1 MSNKTSSSRENVTK
15 NTNMNEPKKTNRLIM
30 ENRLRIR
37 TSDGKAYEVDR
48 WCPHANS
55 DLASRGVILGSKLI
69 CTKHSWAF
77 SLDQGGKCTSA
88 DATINACSINDCAQ
102 NNNDPTLGIGNQNGS
117 LTPHQIVTGVILIVT
132 GIIFCFFGRRVYKLT
147 LFLIGFYIGT
157 IIAWIVISNA
167 GGFKSAAGETILLI
181 VSLAIGFVVGSIF
194 MCCSSVA
201 IWLLGALAGYA
212 FALFILAWRSD
223 GLIHSNAGTA
233 FIGAYAIILGID
245 LFVRTGFAQSVRAFL
260 DRNDDT
266 PYATNTKV
274 YLMLA
279 GMLGFFIVGSLFQ
292 FSYHRNIQ
300 FGPGDGSVNP
310 ETGKKRFQFPWR
322 KV

>member
-1 MSNKTSSSRENVTK
+1 MYKQMS
-15 NTNMNEPKKTNRLIM
+15 
-30 ENRLRIR
+30 
-37 TSDGKAYEVDR
+37 
-48 WCPHANS
+48 
-55 DLASRGVILGSKLI
+55 SKLNI
-69 CTKHSWAF
+69 WLIFTCLLGILF
-77 SLDQGGKCTSA
+77 PL
-88 DATINACSINDCAQ
+88 SISAQ

-223 GLIHSNAGTA
+223 GLIHSNAGRIIFIVALAILGLLLACFFKNSLIILGTA